1 MLTVTVDNAS
11 NNDKMVTE
19 LAELILSFPGST
31 NQVHCFAHILN
42 LIAKMVIH
50 QFDSGKNAQ
59 NKDDAAAALA
69 ELVTRLEIDDGP
81 VVENDAEATL
91 EDLADIDDDV
101 DGWIDERTDL
111 TEEEWEELQETVLP
125 VKMILAKV
133 CFAYLGRK
141 DLSTPF

>member
-19 LAELILSFPGST
+19 LAELIPSFPGST
-31 NQVHCFAHILN
+31 NQVRCFAHILN
-42 LIAKMVIH
+42 LVAKTVIR
-50 QFDSGKNAQ
+50 QFDSGKNAR
-59 NKDDAAAALA
+59 NEDDDAAAALA
-69 ELVTRLEIDDGP
+69 ELVAGLEVDDGP
-81 VVENDAEATL
+81 VVEDDAEATL

-111 TEEEWEELQETVLP
+111 TEEEREELRETVLP

-133 CFAYLGRK
+133 CFAYLR
-141 DLSTPF
+141 